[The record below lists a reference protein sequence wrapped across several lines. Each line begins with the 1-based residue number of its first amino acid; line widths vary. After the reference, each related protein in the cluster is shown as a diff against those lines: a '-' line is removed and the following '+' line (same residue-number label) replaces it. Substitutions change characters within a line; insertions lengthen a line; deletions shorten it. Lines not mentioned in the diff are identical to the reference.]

1 MTARTDNKK
10 QIEEIKQM
18 TQMNLEL
25 QNEVDNLIK
34 SDELLHNEIKRLNK
48 DIGDMQKAHK
58 NEIIK
63 VFSEVDSIKVKWH
76 SPDEYQKLLDD
87 IQEADK

>member
-34 SDELLHNEIKRLNK
+34 SDESLHNEIKRLNK
-48 DIGDMQKAHK
+48 DIADMQKAHK
-58 NEIIK
+58 N
-63 VFSEVDSIKVKWH
+63 
-76 SPDEYQKLLDD
+76 
-87 IQEADK
+87 